1 MERKHLGRN
10 RAERRFRNYVI
21 RESGSRYF
29 SARVHGG
36 GARIVNGTGPFSEI
50 TLQHPCGGECV
61 SARQLAAADIEL
73 VEREEEKRSVL
84 AIVEFWNPNR
94 SPGGKAPFI
103 LLAGRLAGGG
113 EAAGVKF
120 IVVVKLEGAAV
131 QRLWATLHC
140 GTGDAGESVRR
151 LSRVGVGEKP
161 EIADS

>member
-36 GARIVNGTGPFSEI
+36 GEGIVNGTRPFSEI

-94 SPGGKAPFI
+94 GSGGKAPFI
-103 LLAGRLAGGG
+103 LLARGLAGRE
-113 EAAGVKF
+113 EAASVELIIVVKF
-120 IVVVKLEGAAV
+120 EGAAV
-131 QRLWATLHC
+131 QRIGATL
-140 GTGDAGESVRR
+140 
-151 LSRVGVGEKP
+151 
-161 EIADS
+161 